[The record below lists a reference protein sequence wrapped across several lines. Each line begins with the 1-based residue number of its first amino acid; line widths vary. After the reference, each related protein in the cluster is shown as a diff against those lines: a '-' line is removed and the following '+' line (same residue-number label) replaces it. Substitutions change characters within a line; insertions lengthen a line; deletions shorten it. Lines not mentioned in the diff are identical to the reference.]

1 MVNGEE
7 NVPYLR
13 PGDLIYSGE
22 NLYTNQE
29 NTLKDILTE
38 YANVLGGDVSVLI
51 DSKNWFKL
59 IENKRN
65 SNEISLF
72 ILYLIVLI
80 NVCLFDLIFT

>member
-51 DSKNWFKL
+51 DSKN
-59 IENKRN
+59 
-65 SNEISLF
+65 
-72 ILYLIVLI
+72 
-80 NVCLFDLIFT
+80 